1 MGSTKLESVVSSLL
15 AVFAREKESQGT
27 SYSSISVHPSFDFPT
42 LAFSAIV
49 EVGELFLVTK
59 AAAEEG
65 GVQIGSH
72 GFFVNPT
79 SKDCCGSHQT
89 PSHSAEKVYNSV

>member
-1 MGSTKLESVVSSLL
+1 VVSLLL

-65 GVQIGSH
+65 GGGGVQIGSH